1 MALDPAPLADW
12 YGERLRAEEVARWS
26 RLLLVRAAT
35 FVLITHSAVARQLGI
50 SQPAVTKQLGA
61 TKLAHVQRLDR
72 ALLVE
77 ACPTAVG
84 WLATSFGFGQ
94 IEIRDRCWQP
104 QPAPPDAAPVHV
116 SSSDDDATQRA
127 WLDQATAWMF
137 GESLVEAVDEPPF
150 DALVTVPMGIGH
162 NEVDEL
168 SGMLQRLLRRD
179 VIIHPV
185 AG

>member
-1 MALDPAPLADW
+1 MPPKLAD
-12 YGERLRAEEVARWS
+12 
-26 RLLLVRAAT
+26 
-35 FVLITHSAVARQLGI
+35 
-50 SQPAVTKQLGA
+50 
-61 TKLAHVQRLDR
+61 VQRLDR
-72 ALLVE
+72 ALLLE
-77 ACPTAVG
+77 AC
-84 WLATSFGFGQ
+84 
-94 IEIRDRCWQP
+94 
-104 QPAPPDAAPVHV
+104 PPDAAPVHV

-162 NEVDEL
+162 TEVDEL